1 VPSVETYTPWI
12 GGRYLPARGRSVED
26 VTAPWNGRRLARL
39 AAATAEDFE
48 RAVRSAEAAFAELRT
63 WPRHRRHDLLE
74 RVAKA
79 LAAERSALARLIAAD
94 AGKPAS
100 QALAEVDRAILT
112 FAFAADESRRSAG
125 EVVPL
130 DVDPRTA
137 RMRGVVERFPIG
149 PIAAISPFNFPLNL
163 VAHKVA
169 PAIAV
174 GSAVV
179 LKPPPQAPLT
189 AFRLGEILA
198 DAGLPAGGYNV
209 LHLPLPLAERL
220 ATDPR
225 FALLSFTGSA
235 RVGWHLKAV
244 SGRKKIVLELGGNAA
259 TVVHEDA
266 PDLDW
271 TAERLALGAFAYAGQ
286 VCIKVQRV
294 LVHRAVYRRFVRRFV
309 EATAALAVGDPADPA
324 TVVGPMIDDAAADRV
339 SAWIRE
345 AEAGGARLLL
355 AGRRRGRLLR
365 PTIIENASRR
375 MRVEAAEVFGP
386 VATVRAYAS
395 WPRALRAVNDSE
407 YGLQAGVFTSD
418 LARALEAFRT
428 LEVGGVVVN
437 DFPTLRVDN
446 YPYGGVK
453 ESGFGREGV
462 RYAMEDMTEP
472 RMLVINPHD

>member
-1 VPSVETYTPWI
+1 MAVETYTPWI
-12 GGRYLPARGRSVED
+12 GGRYLPVRGRRIED
-26 VTAPWNGRRLARL
+26 VTAPWHGRRIARI
-39 AAATAEDFE
+39 AAGTAEDFE
-48 RAVRSAEAAFAELRT
+48 LAVRSAEGAFAELRT
-63 WPRHRRHDLLE
+63 WARHRRHALLD
-74 RVAKA
+74 RVART
-79 LAAERSALARLIAAD
+79 LAAERIDLARLIAAD
-94 AGKPAS
+94 AGKPIS
-100 QALAEVDRAILT
+100 QALAEVDRAVLT
-112 FAFAADESRRSAG
+112 FDFAADESRRSAG
-125 EVVPL
+125 ELVPL

-137 RMRGVVERFPIG
+137 VMRGVVERFPVG

-169 PAIAV
+169 PAIAI
-174 GSAVV
+174 GSAMV

-198 DAGLPAGGYNV
+198 RCGLPPGGYNV

-235 RVGWHLKAV
+235 PVGWHLKSVA
-244 SGRKKIVLELGGNAA
+244 GRKRVVLELGGNAA
-259 TVVHEDA
+259 VVVHEDA

-309 EATAALAVGDPADPA
+309 EAAAELAVGDPADPA

-339 SAWIRE
+339 MAWIRE
-345 AEAGGARLLL
+345 AESGGARLLL

-365 PTIIENASRR
+365 PTIVENASRR
-375 MRVEAAEVFGP
+375 MKVEAAEVFGP
-386 VATVRAYAS
+386 VATVRAYSA
-395 WPRALRAVNDSE
+395 WPRALAAVNDSE
-407 YGLQAGVFTSD
+407 YGLQAGVFTRD
-418 LARALEAFRT
+418 LARAFEAFRH

-437 DFPTLRVDN
+437 DYPTLRVDH

-453 ESGFGREGV
+453 GSGLGREGV
-462 RYAMEDMTEP
+462 RYAMEEMSEP
-472 RMLVINPHD
+472 RMLVLNPRS